1 MRFILASILAAL
13 SLTASAETCFQAP
26 EGMDPEWKLPEVVC
40 VQSYSLNLVIP
51 KLPKLPYYQA
61 TAETSL
67 GTIQDVQRFYGAEK
81 APFKVSA
88 SKSIFFDSFGVCSGF
103 YRTSI
108 VVQFKVDDKGQKI
121 EDALTVSGLAEQS
134 HDECH
139 DPVDGTIINYKQ
151 I

>member
-40 VQSYSLNLVIP
+40 VQDYSLNLVIP
-51 KLPKLPYYQA
+51 ELPKLPYYEA
-61 TAETSL
+61 KVETSL
-67 GTIQDVQRFYGAEK
+67 GTLNNIPRFHGFEK

-88 SKSIFFDSFGVCSGF
+88 SKRIFFDSFGVCSGF

-121 EDALTVSGLAEQS
+121 ENELAVSGLAEES

-139 DPVDGTIINYKQ
+139 DDVNGTIINYEK